1 MLYLSRTMVLLRAFF
16 MILLLTLTLTPTYLN
31 AQVLS
36 GPMLGNNT
44 MREVTVWLQTEKEAE
59 VQMEYWTDGTN
70 EKRRTAALQ
79 TLPFHGNT
87 VHLVA
92 QDLEPGTTYNYK
104 IFIDGKQFESDS
116 SLQFTTQEL
125 WQYRKDPPPFSFALG
140 SCLYTNDPPYDRPG
154 SPYGDTSEA
163 IFGSILAKK
172 ADFMLWLG
180 DNVYLRTPDFDSRT
194 GVYYRYTDY
203 KSRDSLQ
210 KLWRSMHHYAIW
222 DDHDF
227 GPNNSDRSY
236 IYKDLTRQAFKDFW
250 ANPTYGRDGKGIYT
264 EFRWSDCQF
273 LLLDNRFFRTP
284 NELDEKGR
292 TVLGKEQLQWLKD
305 RLFNS
310 NAAFKF
316 VAMGGQFLNPSAL
329 YENYANYEEERQEII
344 DFIHKHQIKNVIFL
358 TGDRHR
364 SELSVLELKNTPLIY
379 DLTVSPLS
387 SGTYGERPPEEN
399 TYRVD
404 GTMVAQRNFG
414 LVEVEGP
421 YGERRLLIRVFNKQG
436 KQLWEYAIE
445 AEQE

>member
-1 MLYLSRTMVLLRAFF
+1 
-16 MILLLTLTLTPTYLN
+16 
-31 AQVLS
+31 
-36 GPMLGNNT
+36 
-44 MREVTVWLQTEKEAE
+44 
-59 VQMEYWTDGTN
+59 
-70 EKRRTAALQ
+70 
-79 TLPFHGNT
+79 
-87 VHLVA
+87 
-92 QDLEPGTTYNYK
+92 
-104 IFIDGKQFESDS
+104 
-116 SLQFTTQEL
+116 
-125 WQYRKDPPPFSFALG
+125 
-140 SCLYTNDPPYDRPG
+140 
-154 SPYGDTSEA
+154 
-163 IFGSILAKK
+163 
-172 ADFMLWLG
+172 
-180 DNVYLRTPDFDSRT
+180 
-194 GVYYRYTDY
+194 
-203 KSRDSLQ
+203 
-210 KLWRSMHHYAIW
+210 
-222 DDHDF
+222 
-227 GPNNSDRSY
+227 
-236 IYKDLTRQAFKDFW
+236 
-250 ANPTYGRDGKGIYT
+250 
-264 EFRWSDCQF
+264 
-273 LLLDNRFFRTP
+273 
-284 NELDEKGR
+284 LDEKGR